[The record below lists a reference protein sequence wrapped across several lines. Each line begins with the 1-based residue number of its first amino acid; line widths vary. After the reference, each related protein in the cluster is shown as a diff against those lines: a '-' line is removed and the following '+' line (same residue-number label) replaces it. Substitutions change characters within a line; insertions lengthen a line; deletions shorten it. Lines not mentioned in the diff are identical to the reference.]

1 MIARVRALLLPLALA
16 SVGGVS
22 ATAAQEDVGAGSGQP
37 LNAALAA
44 CDRARF
50 RVALDVGHTVE
61 QPGALSAR
69 GMPEFVFNL
78 LLAERIERALRAAGF
93 DRTRLLVTDGAAK
106 PSLFM
111 RVSHAT
117 DIEADLFLSIHH
129 DAVPQPLKETWEYEG
144 RQLEYSDRFRGH
156 SIFVSYD
163 HAQARA
169 SLAFARL
176 LGLAMKARGLAYTP
190 HYTEPFMGPRRR
202 QLVDAEAGV
211 YRFDALVVL
220 RRTRMPAVL
229 LEGGMIVHREEE
241 LALAAPE
248 RQELVSA
255 AVVEAV
261 ERYCAT
267 EASELSALRRARPA
281 ARTRPLVRRPAIL
294 GSGIPVL
301 PGRD

>member
-1 MIARVRALLLPLALA
+1 MK
-16 SVGGVS
+16 
-22 ATAAQEDVGAGSGQP
+22 Q
-37 LNAALAA
+37 
-44 CDRARF
+44 
-50 RVALDVGHTVE
+50 
-61 QPGALSAR
+61 
-69 GMPEFVFNL
+69 
-78 LLAERIERALRAAGF
+78 
-93 DRTRLLVTDGAAK
+93 
-106 PSLFM
+106 
-111 RVSHAT
+111 
-117 DIEADLFLSIHH
+117 
-129 DAVPQPLKETWEYEG
+129 TWEYEG

-176 LGLAMKARGLAYTP
+176 LGLAMKARGLAFTP
-190 HYTEPFMGPRRR
+190 HYTDPVMGARRR

-267 EASELSALRRARPA
+267 EASELSALRRVRPAPRTRPA
-281 ARTRPLVRRPAIL
+281 ARRPAVF
-294 GSGIPVL
+294 GSGIPAL